1 MLLESQ
7 VQLLKDYKEA
17 HNSQQETI
25 NVRHFELTKYQSELA
40 QSQSM
45 YNAIF
50 E

>member
-1 MLLESQ
+1 LESQ

-25 NVRHFELTKYQSELA
+25 NVRHFEVTKYQSELV
-40 QSQSM
+40 QSQNM
-45 YNAIF
+45 YKAVF